1 MPADFDK
8 QEYWHSRFAK
18 ETRFEW
24 LATSDEFMRILE
36 ADRDFSRLLL
46 LQQQQQQQQP
56 GQLAE
61 DPRPGPPPRI
71 LHIGFGTSDLQN
83 HLRAAGLGSVLNVD
97 YEPLAVERG
106 RALEEARFGDVR
118 MGYAVADATRLDAG
132 ALMRELKLSKGEGEH
147 RQEQDSGEGEKFSL
161 VIDKSTADAVSC
173 GGDEAVL
180 SMCHGVRG
188 CLGRTGFWISLSYS
202 GSRFDIEGLP
212 FRCEVIARVPT
223 VKLRETDPDVYHYC
237 YKLTPWG

>member
-8 QEYWHSRFAK
+8 QDYWHTRFTN

-36 ADRDFSRLLL
+36 ADTDFCKLRQRNHHSASSF
-46 LQQQQQQQQP
+46 P
-56 GQLAE
+56 
-61 DPRPGPPPRI
+61 PPPPPRI

-83 HLRAAGLGSVLNVD
+83 HLRAAGFEHVLNVD

-106 RALEEARFGDVR
+106 RSHEQERFGDVR
-118 MGYAVADATRLDAG
+118 MGYAVADATRLDVDLGRPGQTAT
-132 ALMRELKLSKGEGEH
+132 GEVET
-147 RQEQDSGEGEKFSL
+147 QPPKFDL
-161 VIDKSTADAVSC
+161 VIDKSTVDAVSC

-180 SMCHGVRG
+180 RMCRAVRK
-188 CLGRTGFWISLSYS
+188 CLAPSGFWISLSYS

-212 FRCEVIARVPT
+212 FRCEVIARIPT
-223 VKLRETDPDVYHYC
+223 MKLRETDPDVYHHC
-237 YKLTPWG
+237 YKLKLGDDES